1 MKFFAVLLAAFI
13 GFSAAQATD
22 FENVDVII
30 LGEVHDNPDAHIRQA
45 EFLREIVPTAVVFEM
60 LSPAAAAAA
69 NQVDRTDLFAIA
81 EATAWSESGW
91 PDFELYAPVFE
102 ALGDAHI
109 VGAAVPRDV
118 ARQAISSNAY
128 AVFGSNGAR
137 FGLDRSLHP
146 DQRKEREQLQFEA
159 HCEAMP
165 LGLMA
170 GFVEA
175 QRLRDAV
182 FAEALLNALGRH
194 GAPVVLIAG
203 NGHARTDWGVPASI
217 RSADQDVSVFSI
229 AMAESESEAPFD
241 QVVVVPPADRPD
253 PCETL

>member
-109 VGAAVPRDV
+109 VGARCRVTWPV
-118 ARQAISSNAY
+118 K
-128 AVFGSNGAR
+128 
-137 FGLDRSLHP
+137 RSLQTP
-146 DQRKEREQLQFEA
+146 MRFLVRMER
-159 HCEAMP
+159 
-165 LGLMA
+165 
-170 GFVEA
+170 VS
-175 QRLRDAV
+175 
-182 FAEALLNALGRH
+182 ALIDPCTPIRE
-194 GAPVVLIAG
+194 
-203 NGHARTDWGVPASI
+203 
-217 RSADQDVSVFSI
+217 RSASNFSSKPI
-229 AMAESESEAPFD
+229 ARRCPLA
-241 QVVVVPPADRPD
+241 
-253 PCETL
+253 